1 MSVIMVQAL
10 DANGEKTA
18 DVALDEVVF
27 GASALPHLLH
37 DVVKMQLANRRQ
49 GSASTLTRGDVR
61 GGGKKPWKQKGTG
74 RARAGTRRSPLWR
87 GGGTVFGPKP
97 RSYSYA
103 VPRQVRA
110 AALRAALSEKVRAGQ
125 FMVLDSLS
133 LEEPSTKAFKVLLER
148 LGVAGR
154 ALIITDQAQRDDAT
168 SKSCRNLPY
177 LTLLPTQ
184 GLNVYD
190 VLRHDILIMTKNAVS
205 VVEEAWKP

>member
-1 MSVIMVQAL
+1 MAVMVQAL
-10 DANGEKTA
+10 DTNGLKMA
-18 DVALDEVVF
+18 DIALDEAIFDAAAV
-27 GASALPHLLH
+27 PQLLH

-49 GSASTLTRGDVR
+49 GTASTRTRSDVR

-74 RARAGTRRSPLWR
+74 RARAGSSRSPLWR

-110 AALRAALSEKVRAGQ
+110 AALRAALSDKVRAGQ
-125 FMVLDSLS
+125 FMVLESLS
-133 LEEPSTKAFKVLLER
+133 LEEPSTKAFKTLLEK
-148 LGVAGR
+148 LGVVGR
-154 ALIITDQAQRDDAT
+154 ALIITERVQRDDAT
-168 SKSCRNLPY
+168 SMSCRNLPY

-190 VLRHDILIMTKNAVS
+190 ILRHDVLIMTKNAVS

>member
-1 MSVIMVQAL
+1 MAVMVQAL
-10 DANGEKTA
+10 DTNGLKMA
-18 DVALDEVVF
+18 DFALDEAIFDAAAV
-27 GASALPHLLH
+27 PQLLH

-49 GSASTLTRGDVR
+49 GTASTRTRSDVR

-74 RARAGTRRSPLWR
+74 RARAGSSRSPLWR

-110 AALRAALSEKVRAGQ
+110 AALRAALSDKVRAGQ
-125 FMVLDSLS
+125 FMVLESLS
-133 LEEPSTKAFKVLLER
+133 LEEPSTKAFKTLLEK

-154 ALIITDQAQRDDAT
+154 ALIITERVQRDDAT
-168 SKSCRNLPY
+168 SMSCRNLPY

-190 VLRHDILIMTKNAVS
+190 ILRHDVLIMTKNAVS

>member
-1 MSVIMVQAL
+1 MAVMVQAL
-10 DANGEKTA
+10 DTNGLKMA
-18 DVALDEVVF
+18 DFALDEAIFDAAAV
-27 GASALPHLLH
+27 PQLLH

-49 GSASTLTRGDVR
+49 GTASTRTRSDVR

-74 RARAGTRRSPLWR
+74 RARAGTIRSPLWR

-110 AALRAALSEKVRAGQ
+110 AALRAALSDKVRAGQ
-125 FMVLDSLS
+125 FMVLESLS
-133 LEEPSTKAFKVLLER
+133 LEEPSTKAFKALLEK

-154 ALIITDQAQRDDAT
+154 ALIITERVQRDDAT
-168 SKSCRNLPY
+168 SMSCRNLPY
-177 LTLLPTQ
+177 LTLLPPQ

-190 VLRHDILIMTKNAVS
+190 ILRHDVLIMTKNAVS
-205 VVEEAWKP
+205 VVEEEWKP

>member
-1 MSVIMVQAL
+1 MAIKVQAL
-10 DANGEKTA
+10 DANGVKTA
-18 DVALDEVVF
+18 DFTLNEAIFDAAAV
-27 GASALPHLLH
+27 PQLLH

-49 GSASTLTRGDVR
+49 GTASTRTRADVR
-61 GGGKKPWKQKGTG
+61 GGGRKPWKQKGTG

-97 RSYSYA
+97 RSYSYT

-133 LEEPSTKAFKVLLER
+133 LEEPSTKAFMALLEKA
-148 LGVAGR
+148 GVVGR
-154 ALIITDQAQRDDAT
+154 ALIITERVQRDDAT

-177 LTLLPTQ
+177 LTLLPTE

-190 VLRHDILIMTKNAVS
+190 ILRHDILIMTKNAVS

>member
-1 MSVIMVQAL
+1 MAVMVQTL
-10 DANGEKTA
+10 DTNGVKMA
-18 DVALDEVVF
+18 DVALDAAIFDAAAV
-27 GASALPHLLH
+27 PQLLH

-49 GSASTLTRGDVR
+49 GTASTRTRSDVR

-74 RARAGTRRSPLWR
+74 RARAGSSRSPLWR

-110 AALRAALSEKVRAGQ
+110 AALRAALSDKVRAGQ
-125 FMVLDSLS
+125 FMVLESLS
-133 LEEPSTKAFKVLLER
+133 LEEPSTKAFKTLLEK
-148 LGVAGR
+148 LGVVGR
-154 ALIITDQAQRDDAT
+154 ALIITERVQRDDAT
-168 SKSCRNLPY
+168 SMSCRNLPY

-190 VLRHDILIMTKNAVS
+190 ILRHDVLIMTKNAVS

>member
-1 MSVIMVQAL
+1 MAIKIQAL
-10 DANGEKTA
+10 DANGVKTA
-18 DVALDEVVF
+18 DCALDEAIF
-27 GASALPHLLH
+27 DAAAMPQLLH

-49 GSASTLTRGDVR
+49 GTASTRTRADVR

-97 RSYSYA
+97 RSYGYA

-110 AALRAALSEKVRAGQ
+110 AALRSALSEKVRAGQ

-133 LEEPSTKAFKVLLER
+133 LEDPSTKAFKALLEK

-154 ALIITDQAQRDDAT
+154 ALIITERVQRDDAT

-177 LTLLPTQ
+177 LTLLPPE

>member
-1 MSVIMVQAL
+1 MAIKVQSL
-10 DANGEKTA
+10 DANGVKTVDFTLNEA
-18 DVALDEVVF
+18 VF
-27 GASALPHLLH
+27 DAAAVPQLLH

-49 GSASTLTRGDVR
+49 GTASTRTRADVR
-61 GGGKKPWKQKGTG
+61 GGGRKPWKQKGTG

-125 FMVLDSLS
+125 FMVLDNLS
-133 LEEPSTKAFKVLLER
+133 LEDPSTKAFKALLEK

-154 ALIITDQAQRDDAT
+154 ALIITERVQRDDAT

-177 LTLLPTQ
+177 LTLLPTE

-190 VLRHDILIMTKNAVS
+190 ILRHDILIMTKNAVS

>member
-1 MSVIMVQAL
+1 MAIKVQAL
-10 DANGEKTA
+10 DTNGVKTA
-18 DVALDEVVF
+18 DCALNEAVF
-27 GASALPHLLH
+27 DAAEMPQLLH

-49 GSASTLTRGDVR
+49 GTASTRTRADVR

-97 RSYSYA
+97 RSYGYA

-110 AALRAALSEKVRAGQ
+110 AALRSALSEKVRTGQ

-133 LEEPSTKAFKVLLER
+133 LEDPSTKAFKALLEK

-154 ALIITDQAQRDDAT
+154 ALIITERVQRDDAT

-177 LTLLPTQ
+177 LTLLPPE

>member
-1 MSVIMVQAL
+1 MAIKVQAL
-10 DANGEKTA
+10 DTNGVKTVDFTLNEA
-18 DVALDEVVF
+18 VF
-27 GASALPHLLH
+27 DAAAVPQLLH

-49 GSASTLTRGDVR
+49 GTASTRTRADVR
-61 GGGKKPWKQKGTG
+61 GGGRKPWKQKGTG

-125 FMVLDSLS
+125 FMVLDNLS
-133 LEEPSTKAFKVLLER
+133 LEDPSTKAFKALLEK

-154 ALIITDQAQRDDAT
+154 ALIITERVQRDDAT

-177 LTLLPTQ
+177 LTLLPTE

-190 VLRHDILIMTKNAVS
+190 ILRHDILIMTKNAVS

>member
-1 MSVIMVQAL
+1 MAIKVQTL
-10 DANGEKTA
+10 DANGVKTA
-18 DVALDEVVF
+18 EFTLNEAVF
-27 GASALPHLLH
+27 DAAAVPQLLH

-49 GSASTLTRGDVR
+49 GTASTRTRSDVR

-103 VPRQVRA
+103 VPRRVRA

-148 LGVAGR
+148 LGIAGR
-154 ALIITDQAQRDDAT
+154 ALIITDQVQRDDAT
-168 SKSCRNLPY
+168 AKSCRNLPH

-190 VLRHDILIMTKNAVS
+190 ILRHDTLIMTKGAVS

>member
-1 MSVIMVQAL
+1 MAVTVQAL
-10 DANGEKTA
+10 DTNGAQTA
-18 DVALDEVVF
+18 DVALDEVIF
-27 GASALPHLLH
+27 GAAAQPQLLH

-49 GSASTLTRGDVR
+49 GTASTRTRSEVR

-74 RARAGTRRSPLWR
+74 RARSGTRRSPLWR

-97 RSYSYA
+97 RRYSYV

-125 FMVLDSLS
+125 FIVLDGLS
-133 LEEPSTKAFKVLLER
+133 LEEPSTKAFKALLER

-154 ALIITDQAQRDDAT
+154 ALIVTERVRQDDAT
-168 SKSCRNLPY
+168 AMSCRNLPH

-190 VLRHDILIMTKNAVS
+190 ILRHDTLIMTKGAVR
-205 VVEEAWKP
+205 VVEEVWKP

>member
-1 MSVIMVQAL
+1 MSVMVQAL
-10 DANGEKTA
+10 DANGVKTV
-18 DVALDEVVF
+18 DVALDEAVFDAAVV
-27 GASALPHLLH
+27 PQLLH

-49 GSASTLTRGDVR
+49 GTASTRTRSEVR

-97 RSYSYA
+97 RSYGYV

-110 AALRAALSEKVRAGQ
+110 AALRAALSGKVRSGQ

-133 LEEPSTKAFKVLLER
+133 LEEPSTKTFKALFER

-154 ALIITDQAQRDDAT
+154 ALIVTDQAQQGDAIA
-168 SKSCRNLPY
+168 KSCRNLPQF
-177 LTLLPTQ
+177 TLVPTQ

-190 VLRHDILIMTKNAVS
+190 ILRHDTLIMTKNAVS
-205 VVEEAWKP
+205 VVEEAWRP

>member
-1 MSVIMVQAL
+1 MTVTVQAL
-10 DANGEKTA
+10 DTNGVKTG
-18 DVALDEVVF
+18 DVVLDEAVF
-27 GASALPHLLH
+27 GATALPQLLH

-49 GSASTLTRGDVR
+49 GTASTRTRSEVR

-103 VPRQVRA
+103 VPRQVRI

-125 FMVLDSLS
+125 LMVLDSLS
-133 LEEPSTKAFKVLLER
+133 LEEPSTKAFKALLER
-148 LGVAGR
+148 LGITGR
-154 ALIITDQAQRDDAT
+154 ALIVTDQTRRGDAIA
-168 SKSCRNLPY
+168 KSCRNLPH
-177 LTLLPTQ
+177 LTFLPTQ

-190 VLRHDILIMTKNAVS
+190 ILRHDTLIMTKGAVS

>member
-1 MSVIMVQAL
+1 MAVMVQTL
-10 DANGEKTA
+10 DANGVKMA
-18 DVALDEVVF
+18 DISLDEAVF
-27 GASALPHLLH
+27 GATAPSQLLH
-37 DVVKMQLANRRQ
+37 DVIKMQLANRRQ
-49 GSASTLTRGDVR
+49 GTAATRTRGEVR

-74 RARAGTRRSPLWR
+74 RARAGTSRSPLWR

-97 RSYSYA
+97 RSYSYM

-110 AALRAALSEKVRAGQ
+110 TALRAALSEKVRASQ

-133 LEEPSTKAFKVLLER
+133 LDEPSTKAFKALLER

-154 ALIITDQAQRDDAT
+154 VLIVTDQARRDDAT
-168 SKSCRNLPY
+168 AKSCRNLPY
-177 LTLLPTQ
+177 VTFIPTQ

-190 VLRHDILIMTKNAVS
+190 ILRHDTLIMTKGAVS

>member
-1 MSVIMVQAL
+1 MAIRVQAV
-10 DANGEKTA
+10 DMNNVKTEEI
-18 DVALDEVVF
+18 ALDEGIFGVV
-27 GASALPHLLH
+27 GKPHLLH
-37 DVVKMQLANRRQ
+37 DVVKMQLAKRRQ
-49 GSASTLTRGDVR
+49 GTASTRTRSEVR

-97 RSYSYA
+97 RSYGYA

-110 AALRAALSEKVRAGQ
+110 AALRSALSEKVRAGQ

-133 LEEPSTKAFKVLLER
+133 LEDPSTKAFKALLEK

-154 ALIITDQAQRDDAT
+154 ALIITERVQRDDAT

-177 LTLLPTQ
+177 LTLLPPE